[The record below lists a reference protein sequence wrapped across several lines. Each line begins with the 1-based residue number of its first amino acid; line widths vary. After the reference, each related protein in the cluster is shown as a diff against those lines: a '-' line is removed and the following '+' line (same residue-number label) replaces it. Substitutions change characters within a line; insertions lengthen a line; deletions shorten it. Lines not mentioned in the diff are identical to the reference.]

1 MNLYENCI
9 PKVDLDNYEIECVC
23 SIIKKND
30 DNLNSILEE
39 NEYFNMLNDNCFN
52 TNIFYFNV

>member
-39 NEYFNMLNDNCFN
+39 NEYFNMLNDNFFN
-52 TNIFYFNV
+52 TNIFLF